1 MCENSESDKM
11 RLRINVFRK
20 KTESRNRMKQGGA
33 GMKTVVIAFQN
44 RLMAQSV
51 AHTLNAAGCF
61 HVHIV
66 DFDCVTRCRSLLAD
80 VLLLEATGQTFKPRP
95 AFDLGC
101 KIVVMC
107 DDNSSPERLQQVVL
121 SKKLGEI
128 DDFVFF
134 SVGEHY
140 LTAMLSAL

>member
-1 MCENSESDKM
+1 
-11 RLRINVFRK
+11 
-20 KTESRNRMKQGGA
+20 
-33 GMKTVVIAFQN
+33 MKTVVIAFHN
-44 RLMAQSV
+44 GLMAQSV
-51 AHTLNAAGCF
+51 AHTLHAAGCF
-61 HVHIV
+61 RVHVV
-66 DFDCVTRCRSLLAD
+66 DPDSQECLTLCRSLSAD
-80 VLLLEATGQTFKPRP
+80 VLLLEATEQIFKTRP
-95 AFDLGC
+95 DLDC

-134 SVGEHY
+134 SVSAHY

>member
-1 MCENSESDKM
+1 
-11 RLRINVFRK
+11 
-20 KTESRNRMKQGGA
+20 MKQGGA

-61 HVHIV
+61 HVQIV
-66 DFDCVTRCRSLLAD
+66 DFDCITLCQSLPAD
-80 VLLLEATGQTFKPRP
+80 VLLLEATDQTFNPRP
-95 AFDLGC
+95 TADLNC

-107 DDNSSPERLQQVVL
+107 DDNSAPERLQQVVL

-128 DDFVFF
+128 DDFIFF

>member
-1 MCENSESDKM
+1 
-11 RLRINVFRK
+11 
-20 KTESRNRMKQGGA
+20 
-33 GMKTVVIAFQN
+33 MKTVVIAFHN
-44 RLMAQSV
+44 GLMAQSV
-51 AHTLNAAGCF
+51 AHTLRATGCF
-61 HVHIV
+61 RVHVV
-66 DFDCVTRCRSLLAD
+66 DPDSQECLTLCRSLSAE

-95 AFDLGC
+95 AFDLDC

-134 SVGEHY
+134 SVSAHY

>member
-1 MCENSESDKM
+1 MCENSKNGKM
-11 RLRINVFRK
+11 RSRINVFRE
-20 KTESRNRMKQGGA
+20 KTGSQIWMKQGGA

-61 HVHIV
+61 HVHMV
-66 DFDCVTRCRSLLAD
+66 DFDSINLCQSISAD
-80 VLLLEATGQTFKPRP
+80 VLLLEATGQPFKPRP
-95 AFDLGC
+95 AFDWGC

>member
-1 MCENSESDKM
+1 
-11 RLRINVFRK
+11 
-20 KTESRNRMKQGGA
+20 
-33 GMKTVVIAFQN
+33 MKTVVIAFQN

-61 HVHIV
+61 RVHIA
-66 DFDCVTRCRSLLAD
+66 DLDSQESLTLCRSISAD

-95 AFDLGC
+95 AFDWGC

-134 SVGEHY
+134 SVSAHY

>member
-1 MCENSESDKM
+1 
-11 RLRINVFRK
+11 
-20 KTESRNRMKQGGA
+20 
-33 GMKTVVIAFQN
+33 MKTVVIAFQN

-61 HVHIV
+61 HVQIV
-66 DFDCVTRCRSLLAD
+66 DFDCITLCQSLPAD
-80 VLLLEATGQTFKPRP
+80 VLLLEATDQTFNTRP
-95 AFDLGC
+95 TADLNC

-107 DDNSSPERLQQVVL
+107 DDNSAPERLQQVVL

-128 DDFVFF
+128 DDFIFF

>member
-1 MCENSESDKM
+1 
-11 RLRINVFRK
+11 
-20 KTESRNRMKQGGA
+20 MKQGGA
-33 GMKTVVIAFQN
+33 GMKTVVIAFHN

-66 DFDCVTRCRSLLAD
+66 DFDCITLCQSLSAD
-80 VLLLEATGQTFKPRP
+80 VLLLEATGQTFKTRP
-95 AFDLGC
+95 AFTSGC

>member
-1 MCENSESDKM
+1 MK
-11 RLRINVFRK
+11 LRINVFLE
-20 KTESRNRMKQGGA
+20 KTESRNRMEQGGA

-61 HVHIV
+61 HVQIV
-66 DFDCVTRCRSLLAD
+66 DFDCITLCQSLPAD
-80 VLLLEATGQTFKPRP
+80 VLLLEATDQTFNPRP
-95 AFDLGC
+95 TADLNC

-107 DDNSSPERLQQVVL
+107 DDNSAPERLQQVVL

-128 DDFVFF
+128 DDFIFF

>member
-1 MCENSESDKM
+1 
-11 RLRINVFRK
+11 
-20 KTESRNRMKQGGA
+20 MKQGGA
-33 GMKTVVIAFQN
+33 GMKTVVIAFHN

-51 AHTLNAAGCF
+51 AHTLRAAGCF
-61 HVHIV
+61 HVQIV
-66 DFDCVTRCRSLLAD
+66 DFDCITLCQSLSAD
-80 VLLLEATGQTFKPRP
+80 VLLLEATGQPFKPRS
-95 AFDLGC
+95 AFNLGC

-107 DDNSSPERLQQVVL
+107 DDNSSPERLQQVVV

-134 SVGEHY
+134 SVGEQY

>member
-1 MCENSESDKM
+1 VDK
-11 RLRINVFRK
+11 RL
-20 KTESRNRMKQGGA
+20 SREDRSQGGA
-33 GMKTVVIAFQN
+33 GMKTVVIAFHN

-51 AHTLNAAGCF
+51 AQTLHAAGCF

-66 DFDCVTRCRSLLAD
+66 NPDSQECPALCRSLSAD
-80 VLLLEATGQTFKPRP
+80 VLLLEATGQTFKAWP
-95 AFDLGC
+95 AFDLDC

-121 SKKLGEI
+121 NKKLGKI

-134 SVGEHY
+134 SVSEHY